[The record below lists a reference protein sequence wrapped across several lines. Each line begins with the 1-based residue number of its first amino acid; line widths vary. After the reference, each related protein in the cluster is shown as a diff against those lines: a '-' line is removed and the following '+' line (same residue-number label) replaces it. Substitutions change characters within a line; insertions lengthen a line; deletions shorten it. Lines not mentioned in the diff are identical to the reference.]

1 MFTLWTQMPRLVDTS
16 PTHLHLPVRAQPGG
30 GASRVFPPG
39 ETAFKGGRLGDI
51 LAGFLRKW
59 SDPSDREVEELLKV
73 WFSSSTAEAWVEPR
87 TLCCPTWMFPITPV
101 DSMRLATFT
110 VLPQMS

>member
-1 MFTLWTQMPRLVDTS
+1 MHRLVDTS
-16 PTHLHLPVRAQPGG
+16 PTDLYLPIRAQPGG

-59 SDPSDREVEELLKV
+59 SNPSDREEEELLKV
-73 WFSSSTAEAWVEPR
+73 WFSSSTAEAWGDCWGEPR
-87 TLCCPTWMFPITPV
+87 TLCRPTWMFPITPV
-101 DSMRLATFT
+101 DSMRLATLT